1 VKTAGLDIGSRTTK
15 VAVVE
20 SGRLVYSRVVDT
32 GTDPLARAR
41 ELLAGLP
48 DGDMTD
54 FRSGKSDRVPSP
66 EDASRRLDVPRG
78 SCPAPVVA
86 TGYGRHL
93 ARERLGFPVITEIK
107 AHALGASH
115 LFPAC
120 RTVIDIGGQDSKVIR
135 VEAGRQVNFEMN
147 DRCAAGTGRFLE
159 VMAVTLGYTIAEFG
173 PAALAGREPVSISSM
188 CTVFAESEV
197 ISLIARGVDK
207 HSIALGLHESIVQR
221 LAAMVG
227 RVGVEPEAVL
237 TGGVAQNECVRT
249 LLERRLGTRL
259 LVPESPQL
267 TGALGA
273 ALCAQGG
280 EAG

>member
-1 VKTAGLDIGSRTTK
+1 MPITAGLDIGSRTTK
-15 VAVVE
+15 IAVVE
-20 SGRLVYSRVVDT
+20 SGQLVHSRVVDT

-41 ELLAGLP
+41 ELLADLPGL
-48 DGDMTD
+48 GH
-54 FRSGKSDRVPSP
+54 G
-66 EDASRRLDVPRG
+66 
-78 SCPAPVVA
+78 PAPVVA

-159 VMAVTLGYTIAEFG
+159 VMAVTLGYTVAEFG
-173 PAALAGREPVSISSM
+173 PAALAGSEPVSISSM

-207 HSIALGLHESIVQR
+207 HSIALGLHDSIVQR
-221 LAAMVG
+221 LVAMVG

-237 TGGVAQNECVRT
+237 TGGVAQNECVRV
-249 LLERRLGTRL
+249 LLERRLGLRL
-259 LVPESPQL
+259 LVPEHPQL

-273 ALCAQGG
+273 ALCA
-280 EAG
+280 AT